1 MCDKCE
7 SGRKEATI
15 YVEGV
20 FDWFKDRDPI
30 TMPDGLTE
38 VVVTSAEM
46 ASRAAEAKEVS
57 VEATLT
63 VGVMVIETCRVAF
76 FDGYRTAQLERE
88 APNGEGELATVFT
101 VPVQLPASS

>member
-1 MCDKCE
+1 MCDECE
-7 SGRKEATI
+7 DRKTKAVT
-15 YVEGV
+15 YVKEI
-20 FDWFKDRDPI
+20 FDWFEDRDPI

-57 VEATLT
+57 VKATLA
-63 VGVMVIETCRVAF
+63 VGVMVIEACRTAY
-76 FDGYRTAQLERE
+76 FDGYRQAQLERE
-88 APNGEGELATVFT
+88 APNGEGELAPVQM